1 MRLRHDLKTRLPR
14 YGNFYKSLMELFRFI
29 IKLIPCDH
37 TAVGA
42 DDFAGALTP
51 EEDRLLTELLAEM
64 NDPAVR

>member
-1 MRLRHDLKTRLPR
+1 
-14 YGNFYKSLMELFRFI
+14 MELFRFI